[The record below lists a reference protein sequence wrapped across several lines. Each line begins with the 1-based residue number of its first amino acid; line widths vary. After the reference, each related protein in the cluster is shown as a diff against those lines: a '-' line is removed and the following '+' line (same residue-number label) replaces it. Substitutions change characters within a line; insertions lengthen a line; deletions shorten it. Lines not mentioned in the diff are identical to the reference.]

1 MATEFN
7 TRIKFKRD
15 TSSNW
20 TNKNPVILNGEIIL
34 VDTDSGELRAKIG
47 DGSKTYTQLP
57 FSDEVIR
64 NLVTEHN
71 ISETAH
77 ENMGW
82 ITSDDGL
89 PSEPALINA
98 DTLGGIPA
106 NNYATKEY
114 VNNNGKSFLVQ
125 IGIKGQT
132 NDFLELANSN
142 INNRITTK
150 VYVDENNYIWID
162 NVEFVLNYNSLV
174 MGVRIYF
181 PEKYREKFSGI
192 RMSISCIKS
201 YWTSSGSRET
211 HDVMSY
217 NGLDT
222 DNSFIFASQDYNN
235 TARKFTILNGY
246 IGTLNE

>member
-57 FSDEVIR
+57 FSDEVVR

-71 ISETAH
+71 VSETAH

-82 ITSDDGL
+82 ITSESGL

-98 DTLGGIPA
+98 DTLGGIAA
-106 NNYATKEY
+106 NEYATKEY
-114 VNNNGKSFLVQ
+114 VGKSFFIQ
-125 IGIKGQT
+125 MSISGQSNEILDIT
-132 NDFLELANSN
+132 NSN
-142 INNRITTK
+142 VDNRITTQA
-150 VYVDENNYIWID
+150 YVDDNNRVWINNIIFMTTT
-162 NVEFVLNYNSLV
+162 NVTAMNVH
-174 MGVRIYF
+174 IYL
-181 PEKYREKFSGI
+181 PEEYRSIFIPVNNLFIQRLFSG
-192 RMSISCIKS
+192 S
-201 YWTSSGSRET
+201 TSAVNMRFGYYQSDS
-211 HDVMSY
+211 VIQS
-217 NGLDT
+217 
-222 DNSFIFASQDYNN
+222 DNSYKFYTQDALGA
-235 TARKFTILNGY
+235 TVFVISNGY

>member
-34 VDTDSGELRAKIG
+34 VDTESSELRAKVG
-47 DGSKTYTQLP
+47 DGVKSYTQLP

-64 NLVTEHN
+64 NLIVQHN
-71 ISETAH
+71 VSETAH

-82 ITSDDGL
+82 ITSDSGL

-98 DTLGGIPA
+98 DTLGGKPA
-106 NNYATKEY
+106 NEYATKEY
-114 VNNNGKSFLVQ
+114 VDNNGKSFLIQ
-125 IGIKGQT
+125 IGIKGQ
-132 NDFLELANSN
+132 NGEDFLKPINAN

-150 VYVDENNYIWID
+150 VYVDENNYVWID
-162 NVEFVLNYNSLV
+162 NVEFVLTWNSQI
-174 MGVRIYF
+174 MTIYIYF
-181 PEKYREKFSGI
+181 PEEYRNKFSGFA
-192 RMSISCIKS
+192 MHCIKS
-201 YWTSSGSRET
+201 YWTSSGNVESYA
-211 HDVMSY
+211 DFSY
-217 NGLDT
+217 NGLNENND
-222 DNSFIFASQDYNN
+222 FVFASQHYDS
-235 TARKFTILNGY
+235 ARKFTILNGY